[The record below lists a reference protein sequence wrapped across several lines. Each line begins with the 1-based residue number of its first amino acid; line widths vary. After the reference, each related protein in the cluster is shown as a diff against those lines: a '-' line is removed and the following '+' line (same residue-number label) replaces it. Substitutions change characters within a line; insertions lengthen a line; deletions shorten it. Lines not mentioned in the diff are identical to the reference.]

1 MHRVR
6 THQILISGCSGGGK
20 STLIDALAH
29 RGHSVV
35 REPGLRVVGE
45 ERARQGSALPWIDM
59 PAFLSRTIQ
68 MSRADLA
75 RMAGSAH
82 PVFHD
87 RGLLDA
93 AVALRHLC
101 NVPLSDTLGPVFP
114 YDHRIILVPPWP
126 AIYVKTDDRRHSFKD
141 AEAEFFRIRRAA
153 RELGCQIIDLPRV
166 DVATRLE
173 HVERAFDLKI

>member
-1 MHRVR
+1 M
-6 THQILISGCSGGGK
+6 THQTLITGCSGGGK
-20 STLIDALAH
+20 STLINALAQ

-35 REPGLRVVGE
+35 REPGLRILQE
-45 ERARQGSALPWIDM
+45 ERASRGTALPWIDL
-59 PAFLSRTIQ
+59 PAFLWRTTE

-75 RMAGSAH
+75 HMAGSAH
-82 PVFHD
+82 PVFYD

-101 NVPLSDTLGPVFP
+101 NVPFSDTLGPVFP

-126 AIYVKTDDRRHSFKD
+126 EIYVQTDDRRHSFQD

-153 RELGCQIIDLPRV
+153 LELGCQIIDLPRA
-166 DVATRLE
+166 DVAARLE
-173 HVERAFDLKI
+173 HVERAFGLTI